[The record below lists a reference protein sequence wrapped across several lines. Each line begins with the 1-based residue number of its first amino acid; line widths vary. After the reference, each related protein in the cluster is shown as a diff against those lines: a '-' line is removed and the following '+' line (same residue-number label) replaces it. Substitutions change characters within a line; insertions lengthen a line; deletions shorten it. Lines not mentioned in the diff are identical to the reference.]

1 MKRRRDRLTVAKALN
16 LWFTYSN
23 RNWWEHFTHAAIA
36 TGALILFACSGL
48 LVASPALQSMPQW
61 VERLAAIISTRLVPQ
76 DFAYVMTVLASLI
89 AAVCTGFCAILF
101 ARHEKKDHAQQ
112 HLGLSVLAGDPL
124 YNLGHIT
131 ALVVSLF
138 SSIAATFGFAATYSI
153 PRAPL
158 AGAPPLA
165 AQYALAM
172 SFLQLSISTGV
183 VGITLIPIVNNR
195 KEIFVI
201 PLIMAISTIFWLPVC
216 WLFVFL
222 LAMPEVFRAVVPMF
236 AFIVGAPMAQALFPH
251 GIALRSG
258 MPKYRALLWSFAAW
272 GFGGMAVCSMLI
284 GFFIMLIMT
293 LPSIPD
299 WYYRLTIRVS
309 FGILGVALW
318 VYSIYI
324 EGIRKVDK
332 AEFAKAVHLG
342 DAD

>member
-1 MKRRRDRLTVAKALN
+1 MKEGSGRLTVAEGAR
-16 LWFTYSN
+16 LWFKYGN
-23 RNWWEHFTHAAIA
+23 RNAWEHFTHVAIA
-36 TGALILFACSGL
+36 AGALLLFACSGL
-48 LVASPALQSMPQW
+48 LVVNPAFLQMPRW
-61 VERLAAIISTRLVPQ
+61 VEQLAAIISARLVPQ

-101 ARHEKKDHAQQ
+101 GFQEKSRP
-112 HLGLSVLAGDPL
+112 GILSMAGDPL
-124 YNLGHIT
+124 HRLGHIT

-138 SSIAATFGFAATYSI
+138 SSIAATFGFAATYAV
-153 PRAPL
+153 PRPEQGGGPA
-158 AGAPPLA
+158 LA

-222 LAMPEVFRAVVPMF
+222 LAMPDVFRAVLPMF
-236 AFIVGAPMAQALFPH
+236 AFVIGAPMAQALFPH
-251 GIALRSG
+251 GIAVRSG

-272 GFGGMAVCSMLI
+272 GFGGMAMCAMIVGL
-284 GFFIMLIMT
+284 FIMLIMT
-293 LPSIPD
+293 LPNIPE
-299 WYYRLTIRVS
+299 WYYPLTIRVT
-309 FGILGVALW
+309 FGILGLALW

-324 EGIRKVDK
+324 EGIRKVEKD
-332 AEFAKAVHLG
+332 EFADQAE
-342 DAD
+342 